1 VTELPAAVSP
11 PRQERSRAS
20 FERVLEAGTS
30 LLDEHGYEGFTLAE
44 VSRRA
49 GVSIGSIYARV
60 KSKDDLFVVIQ
71 DRFMTVSESES
82 TFADLDA
89 WAELPT
95 RDLVAGVVQA
105 LGRTFQR
112 NARLLRVFVHR
123 SIVDDEVAARSS
135 RSMSGFSND
144 VETLL
149 LTRRGEMRH
158 PDPDLAVS
166 IAFRMV
172 WGTLASQVVRPPTLA
187 SQDEL
192 AWRTLVTELAN
203 ACDAYLFGEPGQA
216 SIVS

>member
-1 VTELPAAVSP
+1 
-11 PRQERSRAS
+11 
-20 FERVLEAGTS
+20 
-30 LLDEHGYEGFTLAE
+30 
-44 VSRRA
+44 
-49 GVSIGSIYARV
+49 
-60 KSKDDLFVVIQ
+60 
-71 DRFMTVSESES
+71 
-82 TFADLDA
+82 
-89 WAELPT
+89 
-95 RDLVAGVVQA
+95 VAGVVQA

-192 AWRTLVTELAN
+192 AWRTLVTELAK